1 MQLGFAKLA
10 SGVTASIVTAY
21 GNQSTACGRCDV
33 YSLLASFRFNDVIL
47 VKASVRCI

>member
-10 SGVTASIVTAY
+10 SGLTASIVTAY
-21 GNQSTACGRCDV
+21 GNQRPACGRCDV

-47 VKASVRCI
+47 MKANVRGI